1 MHHSTH
7 SCVAAVNLDQL
18 LTDTRR
24 DSIRCGATA
33 SRSTGTCD
41 LMVNMSQNSS
51 VAAGTPS
58 APAMVN
64 WELAAKTAA
73 NLAPAGPDLSGSEIS
88 AAVENLRL
96 MAEKSVPHV
105 HEISRLEAAKD
116 LRDSEVLIVDRA
128 SWAKANTQSFA
139 VMMDPVLRALAAKQA
154 DSAKGSAPAPGSPG
168 AAFSATVTGA
178 QLGGALAFLSSK
190 VLGQYDPFSAL
201 GQGDT
206 NAAHVSGAHPNTA
219 KSGGRLL
226 LVAPNIITVER
237 DLKVDPADF
246 RLWVCLH
253 EQTHR
258 VQFAA
263 APWLRHHMIGEIE
276 KLGTLLVGDSEKF
289 GERLLESAK
298 SLGRKDRSAASTA
311 SESSRGSVLDLLQD
325 PAQKAALSHL
335 TAVMSLLEGHANVV
349 MDGVDQSIVP
359 TVRTIRQRFNSRGKD
374 RGVIEKFIRNLMGL
388 DAKMRQYSD
397 GAKFV
402 RDTVAVVGMDGF
414 NNVWNQV
421 ENLPT
426 EAEIHNARLWVDRM
440 GL

>member
-1 MHHSTH
+1 
-7 SCVAAVNLDQL
+7 
-18 LTDTRR
+18 
-24 DSIRCGATA
+24 
-33 SRSTGTCD
+33 
-41 LMVNMSQNSS
+41 MVNMSQNSS
-51 VAAGTPS
+51 AAAGTHS

-154 DSAKGSAPAPGSPG
+154 DSSKGSGPAQGSPG

-201 GQGDT
+201 GQSEST
-206 NAAHVSGAHPNTA
+206 AAHSTA
-219 KSGGRLL
+219 EKSGGRLL

-237 DLKVDPADF
+237 ELKVDPADF

-276 KLGTLLVGDSEKF
+276 KLGTLLVGDSENF

-298 SLGRKDRSAASTA
+298 SLGRKQSAKKPATLGA
-311 SESSRGSVLDLLQD
+311 PDSSRGSVLDLLQD

-349 MDGVDQSIVP
+349 MDGVDKSIVP

-426 EAEIHNARLWVDRM
+426 ETEIHNARLWVDRM

>member
-1 MHHSTH
+1 
-7 SCVAAVNLDQL
+7 
-18 LTDTRR
+18 
-24 DSIRCGATA
+24 
-33 SRSTGTCD
+33 
-41 LMVNMSQNSS
+41 MVFMSQQSN
-51 VAAGTPS
+51 AAATPS
-58 APAMVN
+58 ASPSMVN

-73 NLAPAGPDLSGSEIS
+73 NLAPAGPALKGSEIS

-96 MAEKSVPHV
+96 MAERSVPHV

-116 LRDSEVLIVDRA
+116 LRDSEVLVVDRA

-139 VMMDPVLRALAAKQA
+139 VMMDPVLRALEAKQA
-154 DSAKGSAPAPGSPG
+154 LAAKESGNRPVQGSSS
-168 AAFSATVTGA
+168 AAFGATVTGA

-190 VLGQYDPFSAL
+190 VLGQYDPFAAL
-201 GQGDT
+201 APSSNGHQQ
-206 NAAHVSGAHPNTA
+206 AA
-219 KSGGRLL
+219 GGRLL

-237 DLKVDPADF
+237 ELKVDPADF

-263 APWLRHHMIGEIE
+263 APWLRHHMMGEIG
-276 KLGTLLVGDSEKF
+276 KLGTLLVGDSDNF
-289 GERLLESAK
+289 GERLLQAAK
-298 SLGRKDRSAASTA
+298 QMGNKPGQSEKTAKDAAA
-311 SESSRGSVLDLLQD
+311 QGPSRGGMLDLLQNPD
-325 PAQKAALSHL
+325 QKAALSHL

-349 MDGVDQSIVP
+349 MDGVDQRIVP

-374 RGVIEKFIRNLMGL
+374 RGVIEKFIRNLLGL

-402 RDTVAVVGMDGF
+402 RDVVAVVGMDGF
-414 NNVWNQV
+414 NKVWAQ
-421 ENLPT
+421 EQNLPT
-426 EAEIHNARLWVDRM
+426 EAEIHNARLWVERM